1 VLAGEGKSAA
11 KMIARLDPIERE
23 AAMEVFTHVPTPT
36 ALNHD
41 SRSKEEKSKAD
52 AETNK
57 ERIDLYV
64 KAHGTQPA
72 SIAEAKKWI
81 RGLKPTKNE
90 GKVTGLNLARLR
102 YARVSEDK
110 ITVGE

>member
-1 VLAGEGKSAA
+1 
-11 KMIARLDPIERE
+11 
-23 AAMEVFTHVPTPT
+23 MEVFTHVPTQT
-36 ALNHD
+36 ALNHET
-41 SRSKEEKSKAD
+41 RSKEEKSKAD
-52 AETNK
+52 KETNQ

-64 KAHGTQPA
+64 KAHGTRPA
-72 SIAEAKKWI
+72 GIEEAKKWI
-81 RGLKPTKNE
+81 RGLKATENE